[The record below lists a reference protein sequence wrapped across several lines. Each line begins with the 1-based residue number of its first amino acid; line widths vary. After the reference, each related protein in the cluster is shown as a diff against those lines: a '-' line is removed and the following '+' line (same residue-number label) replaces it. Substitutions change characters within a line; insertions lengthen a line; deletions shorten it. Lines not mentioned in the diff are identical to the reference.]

1 MNKLI
6 LLPRLSVMGLRKN
19 GSTYVPY
26 LLASIFSVFV
36 FFVFSSILH
45 NDIMKTL
52 PHSGYIWALMQIG
65 QLLLA
70 FILLP
75 FLMYANSF
83 LIKRRKKELGLYSV
97 LGLEKKHIAIM
108 MICETLIMFGIVIIG
123 GILFGLVFSKLLFLV
138 LLNICRLP
146 VDTAFSFSFNAV
158 SQTFICFLVVY
169 GLNLIMNLIQVFKS
183 NPNDLIKGSKK
194 GDMEPKRLWITALLG
209 LIFLAAGYIIAI
221 PAKIDSGIF
230 QDFLLAVAFVVF
242 GTHQFFKAG
251 LIALLKILKRNTGFY
266 YRESNYVT
274 ISGML
279 HRMKKS
285 ASSLAN
291 ICVFGTMTIITL
303 LCTFS
308 LWFGTDSIMHHH
320 FPYDVIL
327 NFNSDKFQDY
337 DALGS
342 KLQELSKT
350 EQVEVTDMIEFKYVT
365 LHVGKS
371 KDTFKM
377 QNSTYD
383 FKDRYAIKLISL
395 EDYNRIEQK
404 QETLSDNEVMIFAA
418 GSDFGYSQVILGI
431 TEYKVKKEL
440 DKIVFES
447 KAVNDDF
454 GQDYYIIM
462 KDAAIIDKL
471 GKDFKST
478 SEKDR
483 FLTIRFQL
491 TGAENSR
498 EEFTSRIIDWSSKQ
512 TGYNSVVKGIWG
524 RQEATSMNGG
534 LLFLGIFFSLIFS
547 MCLILIMY
555 YKQIT
560 EGYDDR
566 ESFDIMQKVGMSDE
580 EVRSTIKKQI
590 LMVFFLPMFMAVLH
604 TMAGFM
610 MITRLF
616 GAMYL
621 FDVGLIAMCGIGVVT
636 LFTLLYGLSYAITSR
651 TYYRIVKQMNY

>member
-6 LLPRLSVMGLRKN
+6 LLPRLSVMGIRKN

-26 LLASIFSVFV
+26 LAAGIVSVFI

-45 NDIMKTL
+45 NDIMKTM
-52 PHSGYIWALMQIG
+52 PHSGYLWMLMQIG
-65 QLLLA
+65 QYLLA
-70 FILLP
+70 FIMLP
-75 FLMYANSF
+75 FMMYANGF
-83 LIKRRKKELGLYSV
+83 LMKRRKKELGLYSV
-97 LGLEKKHIAIM
+97 LGLEKKHIAVM
-108 MICETLIMFGIVIIG
+108 MVCETLIMFGIVIIG
-123 GILFGLVFSKLLFLV
+123 GILFGLVFSRLLFLI

-146 VDTAFSFSFNAV
+146 VNTTFTFSFGAV
-158 SQTFICFLVVY
+158 SQSIYYFLVVY
-169 GLNLIMNLIQVFKS
+169 GLNLVTNLVQVFRS

-194 GDMEPKRLWITALLG
+194 GEMEPKRLWITALLG
-209 LIFLAAGYIIAI
+209 LIFLAAGYAIAI

-251 LIALLKILKRNTGFY
+251 LIALLKMLKRNTSFY

-291 ICVFGTMTIITL
+291 ICIFGTMTIITL

-308 LWFGTDSIMHHH
+308 LWSGNDSMMHHQ
-320 FPYDVIL
+320 FPYDVIM
-327 NFNSDKFQDY
+327 NFNTDKFQGY
-337 DALGS
+337 DSLGN
-342 KLQELSKT
+342 KLQELSKATQT
-350 EQVEVTDMIEFKYVT
+350 EIKDEIEFNYVK

-371 KDTFKM
+371 EDTFKI
-377 QNSTYD
+377 QDSTYD
-383 FKDRYAIKLISL
+383 YRNRFALKLISL
-395 EDYNRIEQK
+395 EEYNRMEQK
-404 QETLSDNEVMIFAA
+404 QETLSDNEVMIFAE
-418 GSDFGYSQVILGI
+418 GSDFGFSQIILG
-431 TEYKVKKEL
+431 TAEYKVKKEL
-440 DKIVFES
+440 NNIVFAT
-447 KAVNDDF
+447 KAVNDNF

-462 KDAAIIDKL
+462 KDNSIIDKL
-471 GKDFKST
+471 RMDFKST
-478 SEKDR
+478 AEYDR
-483 FLTIRFQL
+483 ILTLRFQL
-491 TGAENSR
+491 TGAERDR
-498 EEFTSRIIDWSSKQ
+498 EEFTSRIKIWSESQ
-512 TGYNSVVKGIWG
+512 AGYNSIENGIAG

-534 LLFLGIFFSLIFS
+534 LLFLGIFFSIIFS

-566 ESFDIMQKVGMSDE
+566 ENFDIMQKVGMSDT

-610 MITRLF
+610 MISGLLGTLH
-616 GAMYL
+616 L
-621 FDVGLIAMCGIGVVT
+621 FDVGLIAMCGIGVVG
-636 LFTLLYGLSYAITSR
+636 LFTVLYGLSYAITSR

>member
-6 LLPRLSVMGLRKN
+6 LLPRLSVMGIRKN

-26 LLASIFSVFV
+26 LLASIFSVFI

-45 NDIMKTL
+45 NKIMKTL

-65 QLLLA
+65 QFLLA

-75 FLMYANSF
+75 FLVYANSF
-83 LIKRRKKELGLYSV
+83 LIKRRKKELGLYTV
-97 LGLEKKHIAIM
+97 LGLEKKHIAFM
-108 MICETLIMFGIVIIG
+108 MLCETLIMFGIAIIG
-123 GILFGLVFSKLLFLV
+123 GILFGLVFSRLLFLI

-146 VDTAFSFSFNAV
+146 PDTAFSFSFNAV
-158 SQTFICFLVVY
+158 SQTLYCFLIVY

-194 GDMEPKRLWITALLG
+194 GDMEPKHLWITALLG
-209 LIFLAAGYIIAI
+209 LVFLAAGYIIAI
-221 PAKIDSGIF
+221 PAKIDSNIF
-230 QDFLLAVAFVVF
+230 TDFLLAVAFVVF

-251 LIALLKILKRNTGFY
+251 LIALLKILKKNTGFY

-291 ICVFGTMTIITL
+291 ICIFATMTIVTL

-308 LWFGTDSIMHHH
+308 LWFGTDSMMHHQ

-327 NFNSDKFQDY
+327 NYNTDKFQGY
-337 DALGS
+337 DALDS
-342 KLQELSKT
+342 KLQELSKA
-350 EQVEVTDMIEFKYVT
+350 EQVNIKDKVEFNYVK

-371 KDTFKM
+371 DDAFKM
-377 QNSTYD
+377 QNSSYSYR
-383 FKDRYAIKLISL
+383 DRYALKLISL
-395 EDYNRIEQK
+395 EEYNRMEQK
-404 QETLSDNEVMIFAA
+404 QETLSDNEVLIFAA
-418 GSDFGYSQVILGI
+418 GSNFGYSQVRLGN
-431 TEYKVKKEL
+431 TPYKVKKEL
-440 DKIVFES
+440 DGIVFS
-447 KAVNDDF
+447 GKAVNDDF

-462 KDAAIIDKL
+462 KDAAIIDAL
-471 GKDFKST
+471 RKDFKSNAVEDRILT
-478 SEKDR
+478 LRFQLEGAEKDR
-483 FLTIRFQL
+483 EDFI
-491 TGAENSR
+491 
-498 EEFTSRIIDWSSKQ
+498 SRISDWSKKQ
-512 TGYNSVVKGIWG
+512 AGYNSVVAGIFG
-524 RQEATSMNGG
+524 RQEAISMNGG
-534 LLFLGIFFSLIFS
+534 LLFLGIFFSILFS

-566 ESFDIMQKVGMSDE
+566 ESFDIMQKVGMSDV
-580 EVRSTIKKQI
+580 EVKNTIKKQI

-610 MITRLF
+610 MISKLL
-616 GAMYL
+616 GALHL
-621 FDVGLIAMCGIGVVT
+621 FDVGLIAMCGIGVVA
-636 LFTLLYGLSYAITSR
+636 LFTVLYGLSYAMTSR

>member
-6 LLPRLSVMGLRKN
+6 LLPRLSAMGIRKN

-26 LLASIFSVFV
+26 LAAGIFSAFI

-52 PHSGYIWALMQIG
+52 PHSGYVWMLMQIG
-65 QLLLA
+65 QYLLA

-75 FLMYANSF
+75 FMMYTNGFLM
-83 LIKRRKKELGLYSV
+83 KRRKKELGLYSV
-97 LGLEKKHIAIM
+97 LGLEKKHIALM
-108 MICETLIMFGIVIIG
+108 MVCETLIIFGIVIVG
-123 GILFGLVFSKLLFLV
+123 GILFGLVFSRLLFLI
-138 LLNICRLP
+138 LLNICSLP
-146 VDTAFSFSFNAV
+146 VDTAFSFSFNAA
-158 SQTFICFLVVY
+158 SQTFICFLIVY
-169 GLNLIMNLIQVFKS
+169 GLNLGTNLIQVFRS
-183 NPNDLIKGSKK
+183 SPNDLIKGSKK

-230 QDFLLAVAFVVF
+230 NDFLLAVAFVVF

-251 LIALLKILKRNTGFY
+251 LIALLKILKKNTGFY

-291 ICVFGTMTIITL
+291 ICIFGTMTIITL

-308 LWFGTDSIMHHH
+308 LWFGTDSMMQRQ
-320 FPYDVIL
+320 FPYDVIV
-327 NFNSDKFQDY
+327 NFNIDRFEGY

-342 KLQELSKT
+342 KLQELSKA
-350 EQVEVTDMIEFKYVT
+350 EQVEIRDKIEFNYLK

-371 KDTFKM
+371 GNTFKM

-383 FKDRYAIKLISL
+383 IRSRYAIKLISL
-395 EDYNRIEQK
+395 EEYNRMEQK
-404 QETLSDNEVMIFAA
+404 QETLSGSEVMIFAA
-418 GSDFGYSQVILGI
+418 GSDFGYGQIVLGK

-440 DKIVFES
+440 DGIVFDT
-447 KAVNDDF
+447 KAVNDVF

-462 KDAAIIDKL
+462 QDAAIIDRL

-478 SEKDR
+478 AESDR
-483 FLTIRFQL
+483 ILTLRFQL
-491 TGAENSR
+491 SGQEKNK
-498 EEFTSRIIDWSSKQ
+498 EDFISRISDWSKEQ
-512 TGYNSVVKGIWG
+512 AGYNSVVSGIFG
-524 RQEATSMNGG
+524 RQEAISMNGG
-534 LLFLGIFFSLIFS
+534 LLFLGIFFSIIFS

-566 ESFDIMQKVGMSDE
+566 ESFDIMQKVGMSDA

-616 GAMYL
+616 GALHL
-621 FDVGLIAMCGIGVVT
+621 FDVGLIVMCGIGVVA
-636 LFTLLYGLSYAITSR
+636 LFTVLYGLSYIMTSR